1 MSLVEHPNQRWAILL
16 VKVEEAN
23 ITDEPPAPGTLPCPS
38 RAEEGLEGRELGP
51 LTETLGGPVQTGMLY
66 SALSILCQKN
76 QYCSR

>member
-16 VKVEEAN
+16 VKVREAN
-23 ITDEPPAPGTLPCPS
+23 ITLPCPS
-38 RAEEGLEGRELGP
+38 QAEGGLEGRELGP
-51 LTETLGGPVQTGMLY
+51 LTETLGGPVQTRMLY